1 MDQNLEKLIND
12 IVWWIPFKKKRNYL
26 RNKLIKNINDKLSD
40 YDNILAMDY
49 SLILE
54 FRKNII
60 NDSDFIN
67 KYRSFFTNLD
77 NKSINI
83 FIEIMSYIMNYDNID
98 DIVYLKNNKLKEY
111 YKIDSIYYSNIIKLN
126 DNMFAYKKYII
137 PIKAFE
143 QSVFYYKHG
152 LDIIDKDYLKNK
164 DIIDAGAF
172 IGDSAILLSDYT
184 NKNVYS
190 FEPFSI
196 NYNLVLKTIELNNIR
211 NIIPL
216 QLSLGDKNMNLKTY
230 AKESISSGQYLI
242 SETPLYDRTKAENI
256 EMITLDKFVED
267 NNLEVG
273 FIKTDLEGF
282 EQKFLDGA
290 VNTIKKFRPILSIS
304 IYHSYSD
311 FFNIK
316 SFIEKLNLGYNFK
329 LLQCDSRKI
338 IAETILI
345 AEPDQTRPDQ
355 TRPDQTRPDQTN

>member
-143 QSVFYYKHG
+143 QSVFYYKH
-152 LDIIDKDYLKNK
+152 
-164 DIIDAGAF
+164 
-172 IGDSAILLSDYT
+172 
-184 NKNVYS
+184 
-190 FEPFSI
+190 
-196 NYNLVLKTIELNNIR
+196 
-211 NIIPL
+211 
-216 QLSLGDKNMNLKTY
+216 
-230 AKESISSGQYLI
+230 
-242 SETPLYDRTKAENI
+242 
-256 EMITLDKFVED
+256 
-267 NNLEVG
+267 
-273 FIKTDLEGF
+273 
-282 EQKFLDGA
+282 
-290 VNTIKKFRPILSIS
+290 
-304 IYHSYSD
+304 
-311 FFNIK
+311 
-316 SFIEKLNLGYNFK
+316 
-329 LLQCDSRKI
+329 
-338 IAETILI
+338 
-345 AEPDQTRPDQ
+345 
-355 TRPDQTRPDQTN
+355 